1 MNNPG
6 VDQGSIGIV
15 IFGVTGDLTKRKLLP
30 ALYELINAGKL
41 GLPLHIIGFARRDWT
56 DETLQ
61 QLIGEAITEFGGVDR
76 PIQSS
81 VQTLSKN
88 AHYIRSDFAEDQ
100 GYTSLKKYLA
110 EKKINHILFY
120 LATPP
125 ESYIT
130 IIRDLG
136 KTGLSAESE
145 NGWRRII
152 VEKPYGQDSETAE
165 ELEVTIHQ
173 AFHEHQIYR
182 IDHYLGKETVQN
194 ILVFRFANGIFE
206 PLWNHRYVDHVQITV
221 AETMGVGTR
230 AGYYEHAG
238 VIRDVFQNHVLQ
250 LLTLTAM
257 EAPVAYK
264 PDDVRDEKVKVLEAL
279 RPIREKDVLSST
291 YRAQYTS
298 GLVQGKRVAAYRDE
312 NGVSPTSITETYMA
326 ARLFIDSWRW
336 SGVPFYI
343 RAGKRMPARLTEIA
357 VQFKQ
362 VPLAMFNG
370 KNMAYD
376 APNVLVLN
384 IQPEEG
390 ITLSFG
396 AKIPGLM
403 NEVQPVNMNFNYVE
417 TFGKEPPEAYQRLL
431 LDCMSG
437 DATLFTRKDEV
448 RAAWAFTTDI
458 IRAWQEQNVRNLPV
472 YEAGTWGPAGA
483 DEFIQRDG
491 RWWRNHEDGTTG
503 DPDAF
508 EE

>member
-1 MNNPG
+1 MNSNG
-6 VDQGSIGIV
+6 STQGSIGIV
-15 IFGVTGDLTKRKLLP
+15 IFGVTGDLTRRKLLP
-30 ALYELINAGKL
+30 ALYELIHAGKL
-41 GLPLHIIGFARRDWT
+41 EQPVHIIGFARRDWT
-56 DETLQ
+56 KDTLT
-61 QLIGEAITEFGGVDR
+61 QLIHDSLGEFGGIKNPKPDALR
-76 PIQSS
+76 ILLENIHYIQS
-81 VQTLSKN
+81 
-88 AHYIRSDFAEDQ
+88 DFTEAQ
-100 GYTSLKKYLA
+100 GYALLEKHLA
-110 EKKINHILFY
+110 EKQVENVLFY

-125 ESYIT
+125 ESYNT
-130 IIRDLG
+130 IIRNLG
-136 KTGLSAESE
+136 ESGLSADKEQ
-145 NGWRRII
+145 GWRRII
-152 VEKPYGQDSETAE
+152 VEKPYGRDSQSAE
-165 ELEVTIHQ
+165 ELETTIHA

-264 PDDVRDEKVKVLEAL
+264 PNAVRDEKVKVLGAL
-279 RPIREKDVLSST
+279 RPIRDSEVISST

-298 GLVQGKRVAAYRDE
+298 GLMQGKRVPAYRDE
-312 NGVSPTSITETYMA
+312 DGVSPTSITETYMA
-326 ARLFIDSWRW
+326 ARLYIDSWRW

-343 RAGKRMPARLTEIA
+343 RAGKRMPQRVTEIA

-370 KNMAYD
+370 RNMAYD

-403 NEVQPVNMNFNYVE
+403 NQVQPVNMNFNYVE

-437 DATLFTRKDEV
+437 DATLFTRRDEV
-448 RAAWAFTTDI
+448 KAAWAFTTDI
-458 IRAWQEQNVRNLPV
+458 IHAWENQNIRNLPV

-483 DEFIQRDG
+483 DDFIQRDG
-491 RWWRNHEDGTTG
+491 RRWRNHE
-503 DPDAF
+503 
-508 EE
+508 EETSETVEKD